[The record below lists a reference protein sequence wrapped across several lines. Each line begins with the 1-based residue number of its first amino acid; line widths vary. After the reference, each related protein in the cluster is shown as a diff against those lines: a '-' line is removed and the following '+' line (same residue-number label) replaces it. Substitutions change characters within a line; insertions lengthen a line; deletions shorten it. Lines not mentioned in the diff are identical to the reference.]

1 MSYSETYSR
10 SGDSRRIPR
19 LLLGNALMRVAGS
32 AGGVVV
38 GLHFAAEAN
47 SGRGVNEALVGILG
61 ATWYAAELLAALP
74 IGMLAD
80 VLPLRLLMVC
90 GSLFGAAGVGI
101 LGLSRTMPLFFL
113 SRTLEGA
120 AGAATATPVL
130 ACLTD
135 VTRHARHVRG
145 RIMSFFEL
153 TLLAGIALGGPV
165 GSGLWRLFG
174 PGAFT
179 ALAAVYLS
187 SSGLF
192 WAGTASRA
200 VPVTPP
206 RRGRLRD
213 ALGQE
218 AIRRL
223 APAWIAI
230 NAIIGLWL
238 GPMPTFLF
246 TRRDDG
252 PQYLNGLF
260 ADSPETVGWVFLV
273 YAMVFGA
280 GVGVWSL
287 FLDRL
292 SRRKVLA
299 IALGG
304 LMLACA
310 GLYVLNRSGD
320 WSDAARWTLIGG
332 VALAVMIESGFTPA
346 ALALLA
352 DRADSGGNRGTVMG
366 IYSALFGVGA
376 LAGALIASLVGPWFG
391 VDGLI
396 LGTVGLAVI
405 ALAAVGRLAEEG
417 A

>member
-1 MSYSETYSR
+1 M
-10 SGDSRRIPR
+10 RRIPR
-19 LLLGNALMRVAGS
+19 LLLGNAVVRVAGS
-32 AGGVVV
+32 AGGIVV
-38 GLHFAAEAN
+38 GLHFASEAN
-47 SGRGVNEALVGILG
+47 SGRGVNEAVVGLLG
-61 ATWYAAELLAALP
+61 AAWYAAELLVALP
-74 IGMLAD
+74 TGVLAD
-80 VLPLRLLMVC
+80 VLPLRRLMVL
-90 GSLFGAAGVGI
+90 GSLLGAAGVGI
-101 LGLSRTMPLFFL
+101 LGLSRHGSLFFL

-120 AGAATATPVL
+120 AGAATAIPIL
-130 ACLTD
+130 ASLTD
-135 VTRHARHVRG
+135 VTENARHVRG

-179 ALAAVYLS
+179 ALAVVYLLS
-187 SSGLF
+187 AGLF
-192 WAGTASRA
+192 WAGTDFRA
-200 VPVTPP
+200 VAVTQP
-206 RRGRLRD
+206 RPGRLRE
-213 ALGQE
+213 ALGQD

-223 APAWIAI
+223 APAWVAT
-230 NAIIGLWL
+230 NAIIGLWM

-252 PQYLNGLF
+252 PQYLSGLF

-273 YAMVFGA
+273 YAIVFGA

-292 SRRKVLA
+292 SRRKALA

-304 LMLACA
+304 LMVACA
-310 GLYVLNRSGD
+310 GLYMLNRSGD
-320 WSDAARWTLIGG
+320 WSDAARWTLIGAT
-332 VALAVMIESGFTPA
+332 ALAVMIESGFTPA
-346 ALALLA
+346 ALAMLA
-352 DRADSGGNRGTVMG
+352 DRAKSGGNRGAVMG

-376 LAGALIASLVGPWFG
+376 LAGALIASLVGPYFG

-396 LGTVGLAVI
+396 FGTVGLAVI

>member
-1 MSYSETYSR
+1 
-10 SGDSRRIPR
+10 
-19 LLLGNALMRVAGS
+19 
-32 AGGVVV
+32 
-38 GLHFAAEAN
+38 
-47 SGRGVNEALVGILG
+47 
-61 ATWYAAELLAALP
+61 
-74 IGMLAD
+74 
-80 VLPLRLLMVC
+80 
-90 GSLFGAAGVGI
+90 
-101 LGLSRTMPLFFL
+101 
-113 SRTLEGA
+113 
-120 AGAATATPVL
+120 
-130 ACLTD
+130 
-135 VTRHARHVRG
+135 
-145 RIMSFFEL
+145 MSFFEL

-179 ALAAVYLS
+179 ALAAVYFS
-187 SSGLF
+187 CSGLF

-238 GPMPTFLF
+238 GPMSTFLF

-292 SRRKVLA
+292 SRRKALA

-320 WSDAARWTLIGG
+320 WSDAARWTLIGA

>member
-1 MSYSETYSR
+1 M
-10 SGDSRRIPR
+10 RRIPR
-19 LLLGNALMRVAGS
+19 LLLGNAVVRVAGS
-32 AGGVVV
+32 AGGIVV
-38 GLHFAAEAN
+38 GLHFASEAN
-47 SGRGVNEALVGILG
+47 SGRGVNEAVVGLLG
-61 ATWYAAELLAALP
+61 AAWYAAELLVALP
-74 IGMLAD
+74 TGVLAD
-80 VLPLRLLMVC
+80 VLPLRRLMVL
-90 GSLFGAAGVGI
+90 GSLLGAAGVGI
-101 LGLSRTMPLFFL
+101 LGLSRHVSLFFL

-120 AGAATATPVL
+120 AGAATAIPIL
-130 ACLTD
+130 ASLTD
-135 VTRHARHVRG
+135 VTENARHVRG

-179 ALAAVYLS
+179 ALAVVYLLS
-187 SSGLF
+187 AGLF
-192 WAGTASRA
+192 WAGTDFRA
-200 VPVTPP
+200 VTVTQP
-206 RRGRLRD
+206 RPGRLRE
-213 ALGQE
+213 ALGQD

-223 APAWIAI
+223 APAWIAM
-230 NAIIGLWL
+230 NAIIGLWM

-252 PQYLNGLF
+252 PQYLSGLF

-273 YAMVFGA
+273 YAIVFGA

-292 SRRKVLA
+292 SRRKALA

-304 LMLACA
+304 LMVACA
-310 GLYVLNRSGD
+310 GLYMLNRSGD
-320 WSDAARWTLIGG
+320 WSDAARWTLIGAT
-332 VALAVMIESGFTPA
+332 ALAVMIESGFTPA
-346 ALALLA
+346 ALAMLA
-352 DRADSGGNRGTVMG
+352 DMAESGGHRGAVMG

-376 LAGALIASLVGPWFG
+376 LAGALIASLVGPYFG

-396 LGTVGLAVI
+396 FGTVGLAVI

>member
-1 MSYSETYSR
+1 M
-10 SGDSRRIPR
+10 RRIPR
-19 LLLGNALMRVAGS
+19 LLLGNAVVRVAGS
-32 AGGVVV
+32 AGGIVV
-38 GLHFAAEAN
+38 GLHFASEAN
-47 SGRGVNEALVGILG
+47 SGRGVNEAVVGLLG
-61 ATWYAAELLAALP
+61 AAWYAAELLVALP
-74 IGMLAD
+74 TGVLAD
-80 VLPLRLLMVC
+80 VLPLRRLMVL
-90 GSLFGAAGVGI
+90 GSLLGAAGVGI
-101 LGLSRTMPLFFL
+101 LGLSRHVSLFFL

-120 AGAATATPVL
+120 AGAATAIPIL
-130 ACLTD
+130 ASLTD
-135 VTRHARHVRG
+135 VTENARHVRG

-179 ALAAVYLS
+179 ALAVVYLLS
-187 SSGLF
+187 AGLF
-192 WAGTASRA
+192 WAGTDFRA
-200 VPVTPP
+200 VAVTQP
-206 RRGRLRD
+206 RPGRLRE
-213 ALGQE
+213 ALGQD

-223 APAWIAI
+223 APAWVAT
-230 NAIIGLWL
+230 NAIIGLWM

-252 PQYLNGLF
+252 PQYLSGLF

-273 YAMVFGA
+273 YAIVFGA

-292 SRRKVLA
+292 SRRKALA

-304 LMLACA
+304 LMVACA
-310 GLYVLNRSGD
+310 GLYMLNRSGD
-320 WSDAARWTLIGG
+320 WSDAARWTLIGAT
-332 VALAVMIESGFTPA
+332 ALAVMIESGFTPA
-346 ALALLA
+346 ALAMLA
-352 DRADSGGNRGTVMG
+352 DRAKSGGNRGAVMG

-376 LAGALIASLVGPWFG
+376 LAGALIASLVGPYFG

-396 LGTVGLAVI
+396 FGTVGLAVI